1 MTAADCTTVVR
12 PVVSDVC
19 KPLLRVCG
27 VVAAVS
33 GVLTASRISTVVMSA
48 APANLGGTTCST
60 TSQQHQAA
68 EQSRKTQPGLID
80 HTDWADTLHTP

>member
-1 MTAADCTTVVR
+1 VTAADCTTVVR

-33 GVLTASRISTVVMSA
+33 GALTASRISTVVMSA
-48 APANLGGTTCST
+48 APANLGGTTCGT
-60 TSQQHQAA
+60 TSQQHIRQQNSQERPNLA
-68 EQSRKTQPGLID
+68 S
-80 HTDWADTLHTP
+80 